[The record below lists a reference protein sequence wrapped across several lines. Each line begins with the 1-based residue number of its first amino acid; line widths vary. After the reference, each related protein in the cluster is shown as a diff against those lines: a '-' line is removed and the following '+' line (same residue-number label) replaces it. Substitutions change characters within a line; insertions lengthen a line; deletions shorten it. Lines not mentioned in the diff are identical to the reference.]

1 MSFLFCNSNQYFNIL
16 FTFFSSIMEPESNP
30 WAVES
35 IMAFNYFVCPECN
48 FQARTPPSFEKHAI
62 ENHPR
67 AKKLFDP
74 EESIK
79 ADADNVVEELLKSMQ
94 GAIQGT
100 STMQT
105 EESQVKEEEP
115 ENYYFDINIGDDYGD
130 EDVEPQQSEVQLQPK
145 ETEDKSFFLG
155 NSMNMKKNIFHLIA
169 FD

>member
-1 MSFLFCNSNQYFNIL
+1 MD
-16 FTFFSSIMEPESNP
+16 PESNP

-48 FQARTPPSFEKHAI
+48 FQAKTPPSFEMHAI
-62 ENHPR
+62 ENHPL

-94 GAIQGT
+94 GAVQGT

-105 EESQVKEEEP
+105 DESEVKEEEP

-130 EDVEPQQSEVQLQPK
+130 EEEEPQQSEVQHK

-155 NSMNMKKNIFHLIA
+155 NLIVMYLEVCRKGEL
-169 FD
+169 